1 MEHNNRQQQTVTD
14 EITKSTAVA
23 EIADRTVLEMLG
35 LGNLRARG
43 RCIGGWKFYCRVLWG
58 HFLFTCSDTFAIG
71 CVI

>member
-43 RCIGGWKFYCRVLWG
+43 RCIGG
-58 HFLFTCSDTFAIG
+58 
-71 CVI
+71 